1 LAGAAVLLFNIGQAD
16 EAMRLG
22 QRAAQLDPLNASTQ
36 IDLSIMFYLSGDLAE
51 AEKAGR
57 RALQLAPDGAS
68 YHAILAWSLI
78 DQKRFAEAEA
88 EIALDPDPV
97 EQPTAYARLALA
109 RGDEATARKM
119 IAQLEELAKTNPDA
133 ADLQQSI
140 AWICSE
146 LGAKEND
153 RSFAALERAK
163 VSRDPSMAWLLS
175 SRYLLPLQSDPRWE
189 KLKRSMGLADDQ
201 LK

>member
-1 LAGAAVLLFNIGQAD
+1 MALGWILRTGEWKWREAERAFRRALELRPNQPDVLAGAAVLLYNIGQTE

-36 IDLSIMFYLSGDLAE
+36 IDLSIMFYLHGDLPQAE
-51 AEKAGR
+51 TAAR

-68 YHAILAWSLI
+68 YHAILSWSLI
-78 DQKRFAEAEA
+78 DQQRFAEAET

-119 IAQLEELAKTNPDA
+119 IAQLEELARTNPDA

-140 AWICSE
+140 AWI
-146 LGAKEND
+146 
-153 RSFAALERAK
+153 
-163 VSRDPSMAWLLS
+163 
-175 SRYLLPLQSDPRWE
+175 
-189 KLKRSMGLADDQ
+189 
-201 LK
+201 